1 MKGGGLNGK
10 TKKNQK
16 TKAATRRRRVLDNYN
31 FRTSLLERIER
42 LYDRLHMLKSIL
54 QHYDA
59 LSYEEQD
66 RAYMEDLKR
75 RIRITEGNL
84 RSHGEDHV
92 V

>member
-1 MKGGGLNGK
+1 
-10 TKKNQK
+10 
-16 TKAATRRRRVLDNYN
+16 
-31 FRTSLLERIER
+31 
-42 LYDRLHMLKSIL
+42 L